1 MCASRR
7 EKGQPRKEK
16 PSTLKDLQDDVVLS
30 GLDKKICGD
39 WPGGCFRAMTR
50 NVFTLNTSR
59 ERESHQEER
68 IAGQRDQLARSE
80 S

>member
-1 MCASRR
+1 MSMTKATSRFKRYLYARMCACRVASRR

-39 WPGGCFRAMTR
+39 WPMRLFWEL
-50 NVFTLNTSR
+50 FSR
-59 ERESHQEER
+59 DD
-68 IAGQRDQLARSE
+68 AKCL
-80 S
+80 